1 MEGLERLE
9 RLESCHL
16 CPRECGVDRS
26 VTVGFC
32 GQPKELRIAK
42 ATLHRFEEP
51 PISGTRGSGTVFFCG
66 CSLRCEFCQNKKISR
81 AESDGQTVTP
91 EELAEIFLS
100 LQAEGAHNINLV
112 TPTHFSDG
120 VREALLLAK
129 DRLSIPV
136 VYNTSG
142 YERVEMLRGLEGL
155 IDVYLPDFKY
165 ISPTLAE
172 QYSSAPDYA
181 EVCEQALL
189 EMFRQVGRF
198 ELGEDGLLRRGLMVR
213 HLVLPSA
220 RKDSIAVLDRLAKL
234 LPREEFL
241 LSLMSQYTPEFALD
255 SPYRALHRR
264 LTAFEY
270 DSVISPAQALGFLG
284 FMQGRTSASAKYTP
298 DF

>member
-1 MEGLERLE
+1 MEE
-9 RLESCHL
+9 CHL
-16 CPRECGVDRS
+16 CPRECGVDR
-26 VTVGFC
+26 VTTLGFC
-32 GQPKELRIAK
+32 GQPNEIRIAK
-42 ATLHRFEEP
+42 AAFHRFEEP

-81 AESDGQTVTP
+81 ATSDGRSVTP
-91 EELAEIFLS
+91 SELAEIFFS
-100 LQAEGAHNINLV
+100 LEREGAHNVNLV

-129 DRLSIPV
+129 PHLTIPV

-142 YERVEMLRGLEGL
+142 YERVEVLRRLEGL
-155 IDVYLPDFKY
+155 VDIYLPDFKY
-165 ISPTLAE
+165 ISPALSE
-172 QYSSAPDYA
+172 KYSSAPDYA

-198 ELGEDGLLRRGLMVR
+198 EMNADGLLVRGVMVR

-220 RKDSIAVLDRLAKL
+220 RKDSIAVLDRLAAL
-234 LPREEFL
+234 LPKDEFL
-241 LSLMSQYTPEFALD
+241 LSLMSQYTPEFATD
-255 SPYRALHRR
+255 SPYRELHRR

-270 DSVISPAQALGFLG
+270 DSVLEHAQSLGFLG
-284 FMQGRTSASAKYTP
+284 FMQGRTSASTKYTP

>member
-1 MEGLERLE
+1 MERVEKLEA
-9 RLESCHL
+9 CHL
-16 CPRECGVDRS
+16 CPRECGVDR
-26 VTVGFC
+26 VTHLGFC
-32 GQPKELRIAK
+32 GQPNEIQIAK

-81 AESDGQTVTP
+81 AASDGRTLTP
-91 EELAEIFLS
+91 AELADLFLA
-100 LQAEGAHNINLV
+100 LQDEGAHNINLV
-112 TPTHFSDG
+112 TPTHFANG
-120 VREALLLAK
+120 VRKALSIAK
-129 DRLSIPV
+129 PNLTIPV

-142 YERVEMLRGLEGL
+142 YERVEILRTFEGL
-155 IDVYLPDFKY
+155 VDVYLPDFKY
-165 ISPTLAE
+165 VSPALSE
-172 QYSSAPDYA
+172 KYSSAPNYA

-198 ELGEDGLLRRGLMVR
+198 ELSEDGLLLRGLMVR

-220 RKDSIAVLDRLAKL
+220 RKDSIAVLDRLAAL
-234 LPREEFL
+234 LPRDEVL

-255 SPYRALHRR
+255 SPYRELHRR

-270 DSVISPAQALGFLG
+270 DSVLRHAQSLGFLG
-284 FMQGRTSASAKYTP
+284 FMQGRASANTKYTP

>member
-1 MEGLERLE
+1 MEG
-9 RLESCHL
+9 CHL
-16 CPRECGVDRS
+16 CPRQCGVDRS

-32 GQPKELRIAK
+32 GQPSNIQVAK

-51 PISGTRGSGTVFFCG
+51 PISGTRGSGTVFFRG

-81 AESDGQTVTP
+81 APSDGQTVTP
-91 EELAEIFLS
+91 AELAEIFLS

-129 DRLSIPV
+129 DRLRIPV

-142 YERVEMLRGLEGL
+142 YERVEVLRGFEGL
-155 IDVYLPDFKY
+155 VDIYLPDFKY
-165 ISPTLAE
+165 SSPAPAE
-172 QYSSAPDYA
+172 KYSSAPDYA
-181 EVCEQALL
+181 DFCEQALL

-198 ELGEDGLLRRGLMVR
+198 ELTEDGLLKRGLMVR

-220 RKDSIAVLDRLAKL
+220 RKDSLAVLDRLATL
-234 LPREEFL
+234 LPRDEFL

-255 SPYRALHRR
+255 SPHRELHRR

-270 DSVISPAQALGFLG
+270 DSVLSHAQALGFLG
-284 FMQGRTSASAKYTP
+284 FMQGRASSSTKYTP

>member
-1 MEGLERLE
+1 MEG
-9 RLESCHL
+9 CHL
-16 CPRECGVDRS
+16 CPRECGVDR
-26 VTVGFC
+26 VTAFGFC
-32 GQPKELRIAK
+32 GQAKEIRIAK

-81 AESDGQTVTP
+81 ATSDGRAVTP
-91 EELAEIFLS
+91 AELAEIFLD

-129 DRLSIPV
+129 PHLTIPV

-142 YERVEMLRGLEGL
+142 YERVDVLRGFEGL
-155 IDVYLPDFKY
+155 IDIYLPDFKY
-165 ISPTLAE
+165 VSSALSE
-172 QYSSAPDYA
+172 KYSSAPDYV

-198 ELGEDGLLRRGLMVR
+198 ELNADGLLVRGVMVR

-220 RKDSIAVLDRLAKL
+220 RKDSIAVLDRLTSL
-234 LPREEFL
+234 LPKNEFL
-241 LSLMSQYTPEFALD
+241 LSLMSQYTPEFATD
-255 SPYRALHRR
+255 SPYRELHRR

-270 DSVISPAQALGFLG
+270 DSVLAHAQELGFLG
-284 FMQGRTSASAKYTP
+284 FMQGRASASTKYTP
-298 DF
+298 EF

>member
-1 MEGLERLE
+1 MER
-9 RLESCHL
+9 CHL
-16 CPRECGVDRS
+16 CPRECGVDR
-26 VTVGFC
+26 VTTLGFC
-32 GQPKELRIAK
+32 GQPKEIRIAK

-81 AESDGQTVTP
+81 ATSDGRAVPPT
-91 EELAEIFLS
+91 ELAEIFLD

-129 DRLSIPV
+129 PHLTIPV

-142 YERVEMLRGLEGL
+142 YERVEVLRGFEGL
-155 IDVYLPDFKY
+155 VDIYLPDFKY
-165 ISPTLAE
+165 LSPALSE
-172 QYSSAPDYA
+172 KYSYAPDYA

-198 ELGEDGLLRRGLMVR
+198 EMDADGLLVRGMMVR

-220 RKDSIAVLDRLAKL
+220 RKDSIAVLDRLASL
-234 LPREEFL
+234 LPRDEFL
-241 LSLMSQYTPEFALD
+241 LSLMSQYTPEFATD
-255 SPYRALHRR
+255 SPYRELHRR

-270 DSVISPAQALGFLG
+270 DSVLTHAQSLGFLG
-284 FMQGRTSASAKYTP
+284 FMQGRTSASTKYTP

>member
-1 MEGLERLE
+1 MEK
-9 RLESCHL
+9 CHL
-16 CPRECGVDRS
+16 CPRECGVDRM
-26 VTVGFC
+26 TALGFC
-32 GQPKELRIAK
+32 GQPKEIKIAK
-42 ATLHRFEEP
+42 VSLHRFEEP

-81 AESDGQTVTP
+81 ATADGRAVTP
-91 EELAEIFLS
+91 AELAEIFLD
-100 LQAEGAHNINLV
+100 LQHKGAHNVNLV

-129 DRLSIPV
+129 DRLTIPV

-142 YERVEMLRGLEGL
+142 YERVEVLRGFEGL
-155 IDVYLPDFKY
+155 VDVYLPDFKY
-165 ISPTLAE
+165 VSSELA
-172 QYSSAPDYA
+172 QKYSSAPDYA
-181 EVCEQALL
+181 EICEQALL

-198 ELGEDGLLRRGLMVR
+198 ETDADGLLTRGVMVR

-220 RKDSIAVLDRLAKL
+220 RKDSLAVLDRLAAL

-241 LSLMSQYTPEFALD
+241 LSLMSQYTPEFATD
-255 SPYRALHRR
+255 SPYRELHRR

-270 DSVISPAQALGFLG
+270 DSVLAHAQSLGFLG
-284 FMQGRTSASAKYTP
+284 FMQGRDSASANYTP